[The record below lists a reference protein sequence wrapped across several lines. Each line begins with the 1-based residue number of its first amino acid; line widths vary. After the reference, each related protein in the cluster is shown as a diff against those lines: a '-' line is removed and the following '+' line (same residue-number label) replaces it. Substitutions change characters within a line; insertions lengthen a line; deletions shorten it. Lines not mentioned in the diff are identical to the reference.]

1 MTDLEKLTTDQMARA
16 FDCLTNDEPDP
27 PEDVQG
33 LSRLEW
39 GQLLGMLKI
48 IMAERNG
55 AGLSLYADS
64 AHKTVDSFFIIRLSF
79 EYNLSSLN
87 GVKAITDS

>member
-1 MTDLEKLTTDQMARA
+1 
-16 FDCLTNDEPDP
+16 
-27 PEDVQG
+27 
-33 LSRLEW
+33 
-39 GQLLGMLKI
+39 
-48 IMAERNG
+48 MAERNG